1 MNFSI
6 ALARVLK
13 SEGGFV
19 DHPADPGGAT
29 RYGVTQ
35 RVARANG
42 YQGDMRDFPLSMAGP
57 IYKAQYWDPML
68 ADQLPAAV
76 AFQAFDAAVNHGVS
90 QASKFLQR
98 AVGATPDGVIG
109 PRTLAAVSAFTPA
122 TVVIFFNAERLAFY
136 TGLPTWE
143 AFGRGW
149 TNRVAENLRYAA
161 EDA

>member
-1 MNFSI
+1 MNFDT

-13 SEGGFV
+13 HEGDYV

-57 IYKAQYWDPML
+57 IYRAQYWDAVQ
-68 ADQLPAAV
+68 ADLLPPAV
-76 AFQAFDAAVNHGVS
+76 AFQVFDAAVNHGAS
-90 QASKFLQR
+90 QAVKFLQR
-98 AVGATPDGVIG
+98 AVGATPDGAIG

-122 TVVIFFNAERLAFY
+122 TVVIFFNAERIAFY
-136 TGLPTWE
+136 TGLATWP
-143 AFGRGW
+143 AFGKGW
-149 TNRVAENLRYAA
+149 INRVAGNLRYAA